1 MEAEDQQVENEA
13 LNGELGNERVY
24 RGKWGVLVVHWVKP
38 QEVSLKSSARG
49 VIYPLEQLTPSHSFQ
64 SIK

>member
-1 MEAEDQQVENEA
+1 MEAEEQQVENKA
-13 LNGELGNERVY
+13 LNGELGNERVCCGK
-24 RGKWGVLVVHWVKP
+24 RGGFVMCWAKP

-49 VIYPLEQLTPSHSFQ
+49 VICPLGQLTPSHGFQ